1 MPTIPTANDSE
12 SEVKEMTAN
21 EIVSAYPKTINSEQL
36 RIILG
41 ISKRKCAWMLQNGV
55 IPCKDTEKKTRRYT
69 IEITDVIHYVN
80 TVSENPYA
88 FFIPPIFSAK
98 KSTSEIR
105 YPNELREVFSE
116 WLTKRWCHRKDTLSP
131 KEIEKLL
138 GYEHE
143 SVRRWV
149 NRGYLK
155 CVKAQGEEIIAKE
168 WLITFLSNYGFK
180 ITKKSQKH
188 RELLNEYFS

>member
-1 MPTIPTANDSE
+1 
-12 SEVKEMTAN
+12 MTAN

-80 TVSENPYA
+80 TISANPYA
-88 FFIPPIFSAK
+88 YFIPPIFSTKK

-105 YPNELREVFSE
+105 YSNELREDFSE
-116 WLTKRWCHRKDTLSP
+116 WLTKRWCHRKDTISP

-138 GYEHE
+138 G
-143 SVRRWV
+143 
-149 NRGYLK
+149 
-155 CVKAQGEEIIAKE
+155 
-168 WLITFLSNYGFK
+168 
-180 ITKKSQKH
+180 
-188 RELLNEYFS
+188 

>member
-1 MPTIPTANDSE
+1 MPTILTANASE
-12 SEVKEMTAN
+12 LEVIEMTVN

-80 TVSENPYA
+80 TVSENPFAY
-88 FFIPPIFSAK
+88 FIPPIFSAK

-105 YPNELREVFSE
+105 YPNELREDFSE
-116 WLTKRWCHRKDTLSP
+116 WLTKRWCHRKDTLTP

-143 SVRRWV
+143 SVKRWL
-149 NRGYLK
+149 NRGHLK

-168 WLITFLSNYGFK
+168 WLIAFLSDYGFK
-180 ITKKSQKH
+180 IAKKSQKH
-188 RELLNEYFS
+188 QELITEFLK

>member
-12 SEVKEMTAN
+12 SEVIGMTAN
-21 EIVSAYPKTINSEQL
+21 EIISAYPKTINSEQL

-41 ISKRKCAWMLQNGV
+41 ISKRKCAWILQNGV

-80 TVSENPYA
+80 AVSENPNAY
-88 FFIPPIFSAK
+88 FIPPIFSAK

-105 YPNELREVFSE
+105 YPNELREDFSE
-116 WLTKRWCHRKDTLSP
+116 WLTKRWCNRKETFSP
-131 KEIEKLL
+131 KELEKLL
-138 GYEHE
+138 GYEHD
-143 SVRRWV
+143 SVRRWI
-149 NRGYLK
+149 NREHLK

-168 WLITFLSNYGFK
+168 WLIAFLSNYGFK

>member
-1 MPTIPTANDSE
+1 
-12 SEVKEMTAN
+12 MTAN
-21 EIVSAYPKTINSEQL
+21 EIVSAYPETINSEQL

-80 TVSENPYA
+80 TVSENLYA
-88 FFIPPIFSAK
+88 YFIPPIFSAK

-105 YPNELREVFSE
+105 YPNKLREDFSE
-116 WLTKRWCHRKDTLSP
+116 WLTKRWCNRKETFSP
-131 KEIEKLL
+131 KELEKLL
-138 GYEHE
+138 GYEHD
-143 SVRRWV
+143 SVRRWL
-149 NRGYLK
+149 NRGHLK

-168 WLITFLSNYGFK
+168 WLISFLSDYGFK
-180 ITKKSQKH
+180 IAKKSQKH
-188 RELLNEYFS
+188 QELLNEYFS

>member
-1 MPTIPTANDSE
+1 MPMIPTANDSE

-69 IEITDVIHYVN
+69 IEINDVIHYVN
-80 TVSENPYA
+80 AVSENPNAY
-88 FFIPPIFSAK
+88 FIPPIFSAK

-105 YPNELREVFSE
+105 YPNELREDFSK
-116 WLTKRWCHRKDTLSP
+116 WLTKRWCNRKETFSP
-131 KEIEKLL
+131 KELEKLL
-138 GYEHE
+138 GYEHD
-143 SVRRWV
+143 SVRRWI
-149 NRGYLK
+149 NREHLK

-168 WLITFLSNYGFK
+168 WLISFLSDYGFK
-180 ITKKSQKH
+180 IAKKSQKH
-188 RELLNEYFS
+188 QELINEYLT

>member
-1 MPTIPTANDSE
+1 MPTIQTANASE
-12 SEVKEMTAN
+12 SEVIIMTAN

-80 TVSENPYA
+80 TVSKNPYA
-88 FFIPPIFSAK
+88 YFIPPIFSAK

-105 YPNELREVFSE
+105 YPNELREDFSE
-116 WLTKRWCHRKDTLSP
+116 WLTKRWCHRKETLIP
-131 KEIEKLL
+131 KDIENLI
-138 GYEHE
+138 GYEHD
-143 SVRRWV
+143 SVRRWL

-168 WLITFLSNYGFK
+168 WLISFLSDYGFK
-180 ITKKSQKH
+180 IAKKSQKH
-188 RELLNEYFS
+188 QELINEYLT

>member
-1 MPTIPTANDSE
+1 MPTIQTANASE
-12 SEVKEMTAN
+12 SEVRKMTVN
-21 EIVSAYPKTINSEQL
+21 EIVSTYPKTINSEQL

-80 TVSENPYA
+80 TVSENQYA
-88 FFIPPIFSAK
+88 YFIPPIFSAK
-98 KSTSEIR
+98 KSTAEIR
-105 YPNELREVFSE
+105 YPNDLREDFSE
-116 WLTKRWCHRKDTLSP
+116 WLTKRWCNRKETFSP
-131 KEIEKLL
+131 KELEKLL
-138 GYEHE
+138 GYEHD
-143 SVRRWV
+143 SVRRWI
-149 NRGYLK
+149 NREHLK

>member
-1 MPTIPTANDSE
+1 MPTIQTANDSE
-12 SEVKEMTAN
+12 SEVRKMTVN
-21 EIVSAYPKTINSEQL
+21 EIVSTYPKTINSEQL

-80 TVSENPYA
+80 TVSENTNAY
-88 FFIPPIFSAK
+88 FIPPIFSAK

-105 YPNELREVFSE
+105 YPNELREYFSE
-116 WLTKRWCHRKDTLSP
+116 WLTKRWCNRKETFSP
-131 KEIEKLL
+131 KELQKLL
-138 GYEHE
+138 GYEHD
-143 SVRRWV
+143 SVRRWI
-149 NRGYLK
+149 NRGHLK

-168 WLITFLSNYGFK
+168 WLIAFLSNYGFK
-180 ITKKSQKH
+180 IAKKSQTH
-188 RELLNEYFS
+188 QELITEFLK

>member
-1 MPTIPTANDSE
+1 MPMIPTANDSE

-80 TVSENPYA
+80 AVSENPNAY
-88 FFIPPIFSAK
+88 FIPPIFSAK

-105 YPNELREVFSE
+105 YPNELREDFSE
-116 WLTKRWCHRKDTLSP
+116 WLTKRWYNRKETFSP
-131 KEIEKLL
+131 KELEKLL
-138 GYEHE
+138 GYEHD
-143 SVRRWV
+143 SVRRWI
-149 NRGYLK
+149 NREHLK

-168 WLITFLSNYGFK
+168 WLISFLSDYGFK
-180 ITKKSQKH
+180 IAKKSQKH
-188 RELLNEYFS
+188 QELINEYLT

>member
-12 SEVKEMTAN
+12 SEVIGMTAN
-21 EIVSAYPKTINSEQL
+21 EIISAYPKTINSEQL

-80 TVSENPYA
+80 TVSENPNVY
-88 FFIPPIFSAK
+88 FIPPIFSSK

-105 YPNELREVFSE
+105 YPNELREDFSE
-116 WLTKRWCHRKDTLSP
+116 WLTKRWCNRKETFST
-131 KEIEKLL
+131 KELEKLL
-138 GYEHE
+138 GYEHD
-143 SVRRWV
+143 SVRRWI
-149 NRGYLK
+149 NREHLK

-168 WLITFLSNYGFK
+168 WLIAFLSNYGFK

>member
-1 MPTIPTANDSE
+1 MPTIQTANASE
-12 SEVKEMTAN
+12 SEVKKMTVN
-21 EIVSAYPKTINSEQL
+21 EIVSTYPKTINSEQL

-80 TVSENPYA
+80 TVSENQYA
-88 FFIPPIFSAK
+88 YFIPPIFSAK
-98 KSTSEIR
+98 KSTAEIR
-105 YPNELREVFSE
+105 YPNDLREDFSE
-116 WLTKRWCHRKDTLSP
+116 WLTKRWCNRKETFSP
-131 KEIEKLL
+131 KELEKLL
-138 GYEHE
+138 GYEHD
-143 SVRRWV
+143 SVRRWI
-149 NRGYLK
+149 NREHLK

>member
-1 MPTIPTANDSE
+1 MPTIQTANASE
-12 SEVKEMTAN
+12 LEVRRMTAN

-80 TVSENPYA
+80 TVSENPFAY
-88 FFIPPIFSAK
+88 FIPPIFSAK

-105 YPNELREVFSE
+105 YPNELREGLSE
-116 WLTKRWCHRKDTLSP
+116 WLIKRWCHRKDTLTP

-143 SVRRWV
+143 SVRRWI
-149 NRGYLK
+149 NRGHLK

-168 WLITFLSNYGFK
+168 WLISFLSDYGFK
-180 ITKKSQKH
+180 IAKKSEKH
-188 RELLNEYFS
+188 KELLNEYLA

>member
-1 MPTIPTANDSE
+1 
-12 SEVKEMTAN
+12 MTVTD
-21 EIVSAYPKTINSEQL
+21 IVSAYPKTINSEQL

-80 TVSENPYA
+80 TVSENPNVY
-88 FFIPPIFSAK
+88 FIPPIFSAK
-98 KSTSEIR
+98 KSTSEMR
-105 YPNELREVFSE
+105 YPNELREDFSE
-116 WLTKRWCHRKDTLSP
+116 WLTKRWCNRKETFSP
-131 KEIEKLL
+131 KELEKLL
-138 GYEHE
+138 GYEHD
-143 SVRRWV
+143 SVRRWI
-149 NRGYLK
+149 NREHLK

-168 WLITFLSNYGFK
+168 WLITFLSDYGFK

-188 RELLNEYFS
+188 QELITEFLK

>member
-1 MPTIPTANDSE
+1 MPTIQTANASV
-12 SEVKEMTAN
+12 SAVRKMTAN
-21 EIVSAYPKTINSEQL
+21 EIVSTYPKTITSEQL

-80 TVSENPYA
+80 AVSENPNAY
-88 FFIPPIFSAK
+88 FIPPIFSAK

-105 YPNELREVFSE
+105 YPNELREDFSE
-116 WLTKRWCHRKDTLSP
+116 WLTKRWCNRKETFSP
-131 KEIEKLL
+131 KELEKLL
-138 GYEHE
+138 GYEHD
-143 SVRRWV
+143 SVRRWI
-149 NRGYLK
+149 NREHLK
-155 CVKAQGEEIIAKE
+155 CVKAWGEEIIAKE

>member
-1 MPTIPTANDSE
+1 MPTIQTANDSE
-12 SEVKEMTAN
+12 SEVIRMTAN
-21 EIVSAYPKTINSEQL
+21 EIVSAYPETINSEQL

-41 ISKRKCAWMLQNGV
+41 ISKRKCVWMLQNGV

-88 FFIPPIFSAK
+88 YFIPPIFSAK

-105 YPNELREVFSE
+105 YPNELRKNFSE
-116 WLTKRWCHRKDTLSP
+116 WLTKRWCHRKDTLTP
-131 KEIEKLL
+131 KEIETLL

-143 SVRRWV
+143 SVRRWI
-149 NRGYLK
+149 NRGHLK
-155 CVKAQGEEIIAKE
+155 CIKAQGEEIIAKE
-168 WLITFLSNYGFK
+168 WLIAFLSDYGFK
-180 ITKKSQKH
+180 IAKKSEKH
-188 RELLNEYFS
+188 KELITEFLK

>member
-1 MPTIPTANDSE
+1 
-12 SEVKEMTAN
+12 MTAN

-69 IEITDVIHYVN
+69 IEITDVINYVN
-80 TVSENPYA
+80 TVSENPFAY
-88 FFIPPIFSAK
+88 FIPPIFSAK

-105 YPNELREVFSE
+105 YPNDFREDFSE
-116 WLTKRWCHRKDTLSP
+116 WLTKRWCHRKDTLTP
-131 KEIEKLL
+131 KEIETLL

-143 SVRRWV
+143 SVRRWI
-149 NRGYLK
+149 NRGHIK
-155 CVKAQGEEIIAKE
+155 CAKAQGEEIIAKE
-168 WLITFLSNYGFK
+168 WLISFLSDCGFK
-180 ITKKSQKH
+180 IAKKSHKH
-188 RELLNEYFS
+188 QELINEYLT

>member
-1 MPTIPTANDSE
+1 MPTIQTANASE
-12 SEVKEMTAN
+12 SEVIIMTAN

-80 TVSENPYA
+80 TVSENPFAY
-88 FFIPPIFSAK
+88 FIPPIFSAK

-105 YPNELREVFSE
+105 YPNELREDFSE
-116 WLTKRWCHRKDTLSP
+116 WLTKRWCHRKDTLTP

-143 SVRRWV
+143 SVKRWL
-149 NRGYLK
+149 NRGHLK

-168 WLITFLSNYGFK
+168 WLIAFLSDYGFK
-180 ITKKSQKH
+180 IAKKSQKH
-188 RELLNEYFS
+188 QELITEFLK

>member
-1 MPTIPTANDSE
+1 MPTIQTANDSE

-80 TVSENPYA
+80 TVSENPFAY
-88 FFIPPIFSAK
+88 FIPPIFSAK

-105 YPNELREVFSE
+105 YPNELREGFSE
-116 WLTKRWCHRKDTLSP
+116 WLAKRWCHRKDTLTP

-143 SVRRWV
+143 SVRRWI
-149 NRGYLK
+149 NRGHLK

-168 WLITFLSNYGFK
+168 WLISFLSDYGFK
-180 ITKKSQKH
+180 IAKKSQKH
-188 RELLNEYFS
+188 QELLNEYFS

>member
-1 MPTIPTANDSE
+1 
-12 SEVKEMTAN
+12 MTAN

-88 FFIPPIFSAK
+88 YFIPPIFSTKK

-105 YPNELREVFSE
+105 YPSELRAGFSE
-116 WLTKRWCHRKDTLSP
+116 WLTKRWCHRKDTLTP
-131 KEIEKLL
+131 KEIETLL

-143 SVRRWV
+143 SVRRWI
-149 NRGYLK
+149 NRGHLK

-168 WLITFLSNYGFK
+168 WLISFLSDYGFK
-180 ITKKSQKH
+180 IAKKSKKH
-188 RELLNEYFS
+188 QELMTEFLK

>member
-1 MPTIPTANDSE
+1 
-12 SEVKEMTAN
+12 MTVN

-80 TVSENPYA
+80 TVSENPCAY
-88 FFIPPIFSAK
+88 FIPPIFSAK

-105 YPNELREVFSE
+105 YPNELREDFSE
-116 WLTKRWCHRKDTLSP
+116 WLTKRWCHRKDTISP

-143 SVRRWV
+143 SIRRWI

-168 WLITFLSNYGFK
+168 WLIAFLSDYGFK
-180 ITKKSQKH
+180 IAKKSEKH
-188 RELLNEYFS
+188 KELITEFLK

>member
-80 TVSENPYA
+80 TVSENPNLY
-88 FFIPPIFSAK
+88 FIPPIFSAK

-105 YPNELREVFSE
+105 YPNELREDFSE
-116 WLTKRWCHRKDTLSP
+116 WLTKRWCHRKETLIP
-131 KEIEKLL
+131 KDIEKLL

-143 SVRRWV
+143 SVRRWL
-149 NRGYLK
+149 NRGHLK

-168 WLITFLSNYGFK
+168 WLITFLSDYGFK
-180 ITKKSQKH
+180 IAKKSQKH
-188 RELLNEYFS
+188 QELINEYLT